1 MVDPLKTREIEMES
15 IIEDYLADENDYIS
29 RNYTEYDNELCLDS
43 DLVLKFIY
51 ATKPEEWEKLKEQHG
66 ERVKEKFLKRLSN
79 EIERRGTLDVLRRG
93 IKDYGSHFDLFYPRP
108 ASKMNKT
115 YQKLFQAN
123 LWSVMRQ
130 VHFSTKN
137 NKSLDMV
144 LFINGLPI
152 ITIEL
157 KDKLSGSSY
166 SVNSAIKQYKTD
178 RDPKEPL
185 FKFKRCL
192 VHFAVDED
200 LVYMTT
206 RLEGGKTTFLPF
218 NKGRNDGS
226 GNPDTEGFKTEYLWK
241 EIFTKEILS
250 DILKDFLLVQDIIDE
265 DGRKTGEKLIFP
277 RYHQLDA
284 VRKMV
289 KTAQKVG
296 PGKNYLIQHSA
307 GSGKSN
313 TIAWLC
319 HKLSSLHD
327 DNDEIIF
334 DSIIVVTDRI
344 VLDKQLQ
351 GTIKQFAQVG
361 GVVEGIEK
369 GSKQLREAL
378 EKGKK
383 IIVTTIQK
391 FPFIVEDLKVLPGKN
406 FAVVVDEA
414 HSGQSGETSKYL
426 KQTLKYGSLEEAE
439 NEEKDDRTWE
449 DELNREIE
457 SRGRLKNVSYFAF
470 TATPKNK
477 TFELFGEKLPD
488 GKYKAFHLYSMRQA
502 IEERFILDVLRNY
515 TTYKTYFH
523 MLKIIEDD
531 PNYDRKK
538 ATRLL
543 RNFVELKEHTINKK
557 VEIIVEH
564 FNDYVKDKIPDNT
577 GVGHAKAMIVT
588 RSRLHAVKYK
598 IAMDK
603 YLRENGYPYKAL
615 VAFSGKL
622 KDEYGIEHTESGMN
636 GFSDK
641 QTVSEYKKSENKFLI
656 VAEKFQTGF
665 DQPLLY
671 AMYVDKILSGIAAV
685 QTLSRTNRVYPNKEE
700 PLILD
705 FANDAD
711 DIQSSFEPYYEET
724 ILSEGTDPNKL
735 YDLQHKLENFYV
747 YTHDDIEEFA
757 RLYFNPK
764 VRQDKLNPILN
775 KIVEIFCK
783 LPEEDQDEFK
793 SLLKDYNRLYA
804 FISQVI
810 TFSDL
815 ELEKLYAFGRM
826 LARKLPADK
835 KERLPLEVTE
845 QIDLDALR
853 IQKINEGSISLHQG
867 DEIHSP
873 GYNGKSGIKVVEKEL
888 LSKIVK
894 ALNDKY
900 GTEFGE
906 ADKLILQRLEERVI
920 SNDALM
926 KSIKVNP
933 KDKVKMTFD
942 HVFEDELQGMVDEDF
957 DFYQK
962 VNDNKEIRESLVE
975 RMFEFIYRKLAK
987 I

>member
-15 IIEDYLADENDYIS
+15 IIEDYLVDKNNYIS
-29 RNYTEYDNELCLDS
+29 REYTKYDKDLCIDS

-51 ATKPEEWEKLKEQHG
+51 ATQPNEWEKLKEQHG
-66 ERVKEKFLKRLSN
+66 ERVKEKFLKRLYN
-79 EIERRGTLDVLRRG
+79 EIERRGTLDVLRKG
-93 IKDYGSHFDLFYPRP
+93 IKDYGSHFDLFYSRP
-108 ASKMNKT
+108 ASKMNET

-166 SVNSAIKQYKTD
+166 SVDNAIKQYKTD

-185 FKFKRCL
+185 FKFERCL

-218 NKGRNDGS
+218 NKGRDDGS
-226 GNPDTEGFKTEYLWK
+226 GNPDTQGFKTEYLWK

-327 DNDEIIF
+327 DNDKIIF

-439 NEEKDDRTWE
+439 KAEKDDRTWE

-502 IEERFILDVLRNY
+502 IEEGFILDVLRNY

-523 MLKIIEDD
+523 MLKIIEND

-564 FNDYVKDKIPDNT
+564 FNDYVKDKIPDNK
-577 GVGHAKAMIVT
+577 GIGHAKAMIVT

-641 QTVSEYKKSENKFLI
+641 QTVSEYKKSKNKFLI

-705 FANDAD
+705 FTNDAD
-711 DIQSSFEPYYEET
+711 DIQRSFEPYYEET
-724 ILSEGTDPNKL
+724 ILSKGTDQNKL
-735 YDLQHKLENFYV
+735 YDLQHKLENFYI
-747 YTHDDIEEFA
+747 YTHEDIEEFA
-757 RLYFNPK
+757 KLYFDPK

-775 KIVEIFCK
+775 KVMEIFCK
-783 LPEEDQDEFK
+783 LPGEDQDEFK

-815 ELEKLYAFGRM
+815 ELEKLYVFGRM

-853 IQKINEGSISLHQG
+853 IQKINEGSISLNQG

-873 GYNGKSGIKVVEKEL
+873 EYNGKSGIRVVEKEP
-888 LSKIVK
+888 LSKIVE

-942 HVFEDELQGMVDEDF
+942 HVFEDELQGMVDENF